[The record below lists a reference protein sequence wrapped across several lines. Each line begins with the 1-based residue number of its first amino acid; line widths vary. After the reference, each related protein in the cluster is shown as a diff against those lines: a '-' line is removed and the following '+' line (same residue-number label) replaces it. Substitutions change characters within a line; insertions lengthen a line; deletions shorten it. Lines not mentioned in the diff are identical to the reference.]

1 MKKKD
6 TLVTLFKDSILNE
19 GLTPKVKGGRTEVT
33 TISRD
38 GPRSIYNGEGGYTS
52 YDDPACTDDDVYD
65 TF

>member
-38 GPRSIYNGEGGYTS
+38 GIKRSINYPQPTYLQTNNN
-52 YDDPACTDDDVYD
+52 
-65 TF
+65 